1 MNFRLNM
8 WAFSSIFFFRMNSR
22 SIWSIKRSRIRL
34 YLEIKLQLPRI
45 LISLSILS
53 PMLSYLY
60 VKNCHYAQLVF
71 LFLSLSV
78 LLLINHKND
87 LSFEHLKDLE
97 GLYSDGIIVNFNGVV
112 EFIFDKRDNGSGF
125 SVVLAL
131 KIFEYN
137 LFDLDITNN
146 IFLLLPVDKNKP

>member
-1 MNFRLNM
+1 M
-8 WAFSSIFFFRMNSR
+8 WASSSIFFFMMSSL
-22 SIWSIKRSRIRL
+22 SIWSIKRFHIRL
-34 YLEIKLQLPRI
+34 CLEIKLQLPHT

-60 VKNCHYAQLVF
+60 VKNCHYTQLVF

-78 LLLINHKND
+78 LLFINHKND
-87 LSFEHLKDLE
+87 LSLEHLKDLE
-97 GLYSDGIIVNFNGVV
+97 CLYSDGIIVNFNGVV

-137 LFDLDITNN
+137 LFNLDIANN
-146 IFLLLPVDKNKP
+146 IFLFLSVDKNKS